1 MPLSVTDLNGIYIA
15 ARPQLHHYL
24 MRRVQCQDTA
34 ADLLQEVYLRL
45 PHLKPPPETEAEVRA
60 WLYRVAS
67 NLSIDHARTQRRQS
81 ELLEQYY
88 GDESEMDESATQD
101 LVALLCEEIERVHV
115 LLAQLGQRC
124 TEILKLNRIE
134 GLTYAEVAEQLGIS
148 KSLVEKEMVRILN
161 HLRTA
166 LDDED
171 QSL

>member
-45 PHLKPPPETEAEVRA
+45 PHLKPPPETEAEVKA

-81 ELLEQYY
+81 ELLEQYC
-88 GDESEMDESATQD
+88 GDESEIDESATPD
-101 LVALLCEEIERVHV
+101 VIALLCDEIERVQS
-115 LLAQLGQRC
+115 LLAELGPRC

-134 GLTYAEVAEQLGIS
+134 GLTYAEVARQLGIS

-166 LDDED
+166 LDDEED
-171 QSL
+171 AL